1 MTEGDIV
8 RIGLMGMGTVGTG
21 VVRLLHAHEAELTA
35 QTGMKL
41 RIAKILVK
49 HPTKERALYVPPEI
63 FTATAEELLE
73 DESIRVIIEVMGGM
87 EPARTYIEKALK
99 AGKHVVTANKD
110 LMAVYGADL
119 LRLAEEKGCDLFYE
133 ASVAGGIPIIRTL
146 VESFTADRITRIMG
160 IVNGT
165 TNYIL
170 SEMTDK
176 GVSYEEALREAK
188 GLGYAESDPTN
199 DVEGFDA
206 ARKMAILSTLGFH
219 VGVQLDDVSVEGITH
234 VGQTDIHY
242 ASRLGYVIK
251 LLGIAEREGELI
263 EVGVEPT
270 LVPRTHPLAGVGDS
284 FNAVYVYGEA
294 VGETMFY
301 GKGAGELPTATAV
314 VADLVAVVK
323 NMKLGVNGRE
333 QSFPYHVKKMKDE
346 SQIFTRYY
354 FRFCVKDRAGVL
366 AKVTQILS
374 RYGVSIAQ
382 IAQYPD
388 QQNNEAEILIVTHHT
403 SKKQVKEAIQA
414 ITGMEETVRF
424 HSLFRVLK
432 NETIRNKMGDE

>member
-1 MTEGDIV
+1 MTEGEII

-21 VVRLLHAHEAELTA
+21 VVRLLKAHEAELTA
-35 QTGMKL
+35 QTGMRL
-41 RIAKILVK
+41 TIAKILVK
-49 HPTKERALYVPPEI
+49 HPEKERAVYVPPHLLTSTPED
-63 FTATAEELLE
+63 LLE
-73 DESIRVIIEVMGGM
+73 DESIPIIIEVMGGL

-99 AGKHVVTANKD
+99 RGKHVVTANKD
-110 LMAVYGADL
+110 LMALYGADL
-119 LRLAEEKGCDLFYE
+119 LRLAEKNGCDLFYE

-146 VESFTADRITRIMG
+146 VESFTADRITKIMG

-170 SEMTDK
+170 SKMTEENI
-176 GVSYEEALREAK
+176 SYEDALEEAK
-188 GLGYAESDPTN
+188 ALGYAEADPTN
-199 DVEGFDA
+199 DVEGYDA

-234 VGQTDIHY
+234 VGIRDIHY
-242 ASRLGYVIK
+242 ALSLGYVIK
-251 LLGIAEREGELI
+251 LLGIAEREGDLL
-263 EVGVEPT
+263 EVSVEPT
-270 LVPRTHPLAGVGDS
+270 LVPKSHPLASVGDS
-284 FNAVYVYGEA
+284 YNAVYVYGEA

-333 QSFPYHVKKMKDE
+333 QVFPYHRKKMKDE

-354 FRFCVKDRAGVL
+354 FRFTVRDQAGVL

-374 RYGVSIAQ
+374 QLGVSIAQ

-388 QQNNEAEILIVTHHT
+388 QEKREAEILIVTHHT
-403 SKKQVKEAIQA
+403 SKKQVREAIETLRQ
-414 ITGMEETVRF
+414 MEETIRIAP
-424 HSLFRVLK
+424 LFRVLK
-432 NETIRNKMGDE
+432 GS